1 MLQGKVFDVSDVSPL
16 AIDCPSGSR
25 MLESGSMIWVGY
37 ALLSAFSLATA
48 DALSKRCLLAEALR
62 SVSTGM
68 SDVYL
73 MAWARLLFAVPW
85 LLLLLFFIDIP
96 SLAPGFWWTIALMVP
111 LELLALVL
119 YVKALQVSP
128 LSLTLP
134 FLSLTPVF
142 LLGTALVILGEIPS
156 RVGAAGMFCVVA
168 GAFLLHAHAWKEG
181 WLAPLRLIWSEP
193 GSRYMIIVAFLYSV
207 TSSLGKQAIFSSSP
221 VFFALIYFLVL
232 LCAFTPIVMGVV
244 GWRELRNVCKRDY
257 VLIGWFEALMMVFH
271 VLAIV
276 QVQVSYMIAVKR
288 TSMLFGLGYGAWW
301 FGEREL
307 AGRLWGSLVM
317 LCGVVL
323 MVLG

>member
-1 MLQGKVFDVSDVSPL
+1 
-16 AIDCPSGSR
+16 
-25 MLESGSMIWVGY
+25 MIWVGY

-48 DALSKRCLLAEALR
+48 DALSKRRLMAEALR
-62 SVSTGM
+62 SVSAGM

-73 MAWARLLFAVPW
+73 MAWARLFFAVPW
-85 LLLLLFFIDIP
+85 LLLLLFVIDIP
-96 SLAPGFWWTIALMVP
+96 SLNPGFLWTIALMVP

-156 RVGAAGMFCVVA
+156 WIGAAGMLCVVA
-168 GAFLLHAHAWKEG
+168 GAFVLHAHAWKEG
-181 WLAPLRLIWSEP
+181 GLALVRLIWFEP

-207 TSSLGKQAIFSSSP
+207 TSSLGKQAIVYSSP
-221 VFFALIYFLVL
+221 AFFALVYFIVL
-232 LCAFTPIVMGVV
+232 LCAFTPIVVGVV
-244 GWRELRNVCKRDY
+244 GWRALRTIWRRDY
-257 VLIGWFEALMMVFH
+257 VLIGWFEALMIVSH
-271 VLAIV
+271 VMAIV
-276 QVQVSYMIAVKR
+276 QTQVSYMIAVKR
-288 TSMLFGLGYGAWW
+288 TSMFFGLGYGAWW
-301 FGEREL
+301 FGERHRP
-307 AGRLWGSLVM
+307 GRLWGSLMM